1 VSVVEPVAPRRVAG
15 ATHTDCARF
24 HKRRLAAVLFTDIV
38 GSATHAWELGDRA
51 WCELLETHD
60 ELVRHELD
68 RFAGR
73 EIDASDDGFFASF
86 DGVTAA
92 IECALAIRSRLDA
105 IGLAVR
111 SGVHAGE
118 FEDRGSRLGGIAVAV
133 GARIASMAG
142 SGEVLAT
149 RTVRDLVL
157 GSGVRF
163 SPRGPHSLKGI
174 PGCWDLFA
182 VEAVGAEIIRPQ
194 CPTSASAS

>member
-1 VSVVEPVAPRRVAG
+1 MSVIESAAATAAG
-15 ATHTDCARF
+15 AHTDGRRF
-24 HKRRLAAVLFTDIV
+24 DERKLAAVLFTDIV
-38 GSATHAWELGDRA
+38 GSAAHAWELGDRA

-68 RFAGR
+68 CFGGR

-86 DGVTAA
+86 DGVTSA
-92 IECALAIRSRLDA
+92 IACALAIRSRLDA
-105 IGLAVR
+105 IGVAVR
-111 SGVHAGE
+111 SGVHVGE

-133 GARIASMAG
+133 GARIASMAE

-149 RTVRDLVL
+149 RAVRDLAL

-174 PGCWDLFA
+174 PGCWHLFA
-182 VEAVGAEIIRPQ
+182 VESIGA
-194 CPTSASAS
+194 